1 MLLRRNFL
9 VRGELDASKVSAIL
23 SPVLLGVS
31 KTTHKVK
38 FRTSEGVVDF
48 FSMSLGSGLGKY
60 VDVGVSGTLRKI
72 IIRNKGS
79 VKVLEGMLRSGGI
92 KMVEILSEGSRTV
105 ELKK

>member
-1 MLLRRNFL
+1 MLRRNFL
-9 VRGELDASKVSAIL
+9 VKGELDASKVSAIL

-48 FSMSLGSGLGKY
+48 FSMNLGSGLGKY
-60 VDVGVSGTLRKI
+60 VDAGVSGTLTKI

-79 VKVLEGMLRSGGI
+79 VKVLEGILRSGGV
-92 KMVEILSEGSRTV
+92 KMVEILSEGSRTF